1 MTNSILLSLSLPSTN
16 QIELQEEIEEM
27 KQLALTMGYKID
39 SSIIQNKNKIDQS
52 TYFGSGKIK
61 SIVNQ
66 CKELKYR
73 ALFINDE
80 LKPGYFK
87 RIQKI
92 AGENILIIDRTKL
105 ILDIFNDHARTVEA
119 KKQIELASIQYM
131 MPRLI
136 GQWTHLERQ
145 MGGIGTRGGPGEK
158 QIEIDR
164 RLLRKDIT
172 KLKKDLLTIEKQKN
186 TQRKSRKNIFKV
198 ALAGY
203 TNAGKS
209 SLLKAISG
217 YDAFI
222 KDQLFATLETT
233 TKKVKLK
240 DGTNIL
246 LSDTVGFL
254 RKLPHDLIASF
265 RSTLGEIENADLI
278 IKLVDINS
286 TDIPGHISTI
296 EDTLTFLKCQ
306 SIDSIIV
313 FNKIDLTT
321 DKKIFQYLKEK
332 YKDSIFISSL
342 KNLKINQLLESISVF
357 ANKNL
362 KEYDLIIPYKKS
374 NLINKIYEDTNVLNR
389 FDDYESIKLTIK
401 TTLDIF
407 KMYQKKVND
416 LWELFFRWPFF

>member
-1 MTNSILLSLSLPSTN
+1 MINSILLSLSLPSTN

-39 SSIIQNKNKIDQS
+39 SAIVQNRNKIDQS

-61 SIVNQ
+61 AIVNQ

-73 ALFINDE
+73 TLFINDE

-92 AGENILIIDRTKL
+92 AGESILIIDRTKL

-222 KDQLFATLETT
+222 KDQLFATLDTT

-296 EDTLTFLKCQ
+296 EDTLAFLKCQ

-321 DKKIFQYLKEK
+321 DKKLFQYLKEK
-332 YKDSIFISSL
+332 YKNSIFISSL
-342 KNLKINQLLESISVF
+342 KNLKINQLLDSISVI

-362 KEYDLIIPYKKS
+362 KQYDLIIPYKKS
-374 NLINKIYEDTNVLNR
+374 NLINKIYEDTNVLKR
-389 FDDYESIKLTIK
+389 FDDYENIKLTIK
-401 TTLDIF
+401 TTHEIF
-407 KMYQKKVND
+407 KMYQKKVNN
-416 LWELFFRWPFF
+416 L